1 LQACKPSP
9 RPIIDMIAVELL
21 GKIKSKWLARAS
33 QELAQAE
40 GVRQSFS
47 FELDRFY
54 DLLLEALDSDN
65 PLALAPLLTEW
76 VNARPESDI
85 RQKDTS
91 LFPLLSKIQSITH
104 QVTREELNPEQ
115 ALDLIDYLLP
125 VFVSVFQFVADCEAD
140 LFIAQ
145 YSKES
150 ENARLSLEK
159 LDKSKSDFIAVA
171 AHELKTPLTLIEG
184 YASMLR
190 EVLQKVNGDGHFSQY
205 LDGIGQGTHR
215 LREIVKDMIDVSL
228 IDNNM
233 LFLNYQP
240 VWMNRLL
247 RIVEADISS
256 SAELRQQTLKIASI
270 DGGDEMSF
278 VDPER
283 LYQAFR
289 NLISNAIKYT
299 PDGGMISVAGRQLP
313 GFFEIIVADTG
324 IGIAPEDHERIF
336 EKFSRSANVS
346 LHSSGKI
353 KFKGGGPGL
362 GLPITKGIIEAHGGT
377 IWVNSPGCDEVSCP
391 GSEFHILL
399 PIRKQPPGE
408 KFAKLYEP
416 LIQLNQIRGESYSRS
431 MEKSA

>member
-1 LQACKPSP
+1 
-9 RPIIDMIAVELL
+9 M
-21 GKIKSKWLARAS
+21 
-33 QELAQAE
+33 
-40 GVRQSFS
+40 
-47 FELDRFY
+47 
-54 DLLLEALDSDN
+54 
-65 PLALAPLLTEW
+65 
-76 VNARPESDI
+76 
-85 RQKDTS
+85 
-91 LFPLLSKIQSITH
+91 
-104 QVTREELNPEQ
+104 
-115 ALDLIDYLLP
+115 
-125 VFVSVFQFVADCEAD
+125 
-140 LFIAQ
+140 
-145 YSKES
+145 ES

-247 RIVEADISS
+247 RIIEADIKTA
-256 SAELRQQTLKIASI
+256 AELREQNLIISSI
-270 DGGDEMSF
+270 DGGDEMNF
-278 VDPER
+278 ADPER

-299 PDGGMISVAGRQLP
+299 PDGGRIWVGGRQLP
-313 GFFEIIVADTG
+313 GFFEIIIADSG

-399 PIRKQPPGE
+399 PIRKQPPGD

-416 LIQLNQIRGESYSRS
+416 LIQLDQIRGE
-431 MEKSA
+431 

>member
-1 LQACKPSP
+1 MHPAESNSSGEWGVHPP
-9 RPIIDMIAVELL
+9 VTNMIAVELL
-21 GKIKSKWLARAS
+21 GKIRSKWLARIF

-40 GVRQSFS
+40 GVRESFS
-47 FELDRFY
+47 FQLDRFY
-54 DLLLEALDSDN
+54 NLLLEALESDT
-65 PLALAPLLTEW
+65 PRALAPLLNEW
-76 VNARPESDI
+76 LDARPESYI
-85 RQKDTS
+85 HEKETS
-91 LFPLLSKIQSITH
+91 LFPLLSKMQSITH
-104 QVTREELNPEQ
+104 QVIREELHPEQ
-115 ALDLIDYLLP
+115 ALDLIDSLLP
-125 VFVSVFQFVADCEAD
+125 VFASAFQFIADSEAN
-140 LFIAQ
+140 LYIAH
-145 YSKES
+145 YSRES

-190 EVLQKVNGDGHFSQY
+190 EVLQMVHGDARFSQY

-247 RIVEADISS
+247 RIIEADIKTA
-256 SAELRQQTLKIASI
+256 AELREQNLIISSI
-270 DGGDEMSF
+270 DGGDEMNF
-278 VDPER
+278 ADPER

-299 PDGGMISVAGRQLP
+299 PDGGRIWVGGRQLP
-313 GFFEIIVADTG
+313 GFFEIIIADSG

-399 PIRKQPPGE
+399 PIRKQPPGD

-416 LIQLNQIRGESYSRS
+416 LIQLDQIRGE
-431 MEKSA
+431 

>member
-1 LQACKPSP
+1 
-9 RPIIDMIAVELL
+9 
-21 GKIKSKWLARAS
+21 
-33 QELAQAE
+33 
-40 GVRQSFS
+40 
-47 FELDRFY
+47 
-54 DLLLEALDSDN
+54 
-65 PLALAPLLTEW
+65 
-76 VNARPESDI
+76 
-85 RQKDTS
+85 
-91 LFPLLSKIQSITH
+91 
-104 QVTREELNPEQ
+104 
-115 ALDLIDYLLP
+115 
-125 VFVSVFQFVADCEAD
+125 
-140 LFIAQ
+140 
-145 YSKES
+145 
-150 ENARLSLEK
+150 
-159 LDKSKSDFIAVA
+159 
-171 AHELKTPLTLIEG
+171 
-184 YASMLR
+184 
-190 EVLQKVNGDGHFSQY
+190 

-247 RIVEADISS
+247 RIIEADIKTA
-256 SAELRQQTLKIASI
+256 AELREQNLIISSI
-270 DGGDEMSF
+270 DGGDEMNF
-278 VDPER
+278 ADPER

-299 PDGGMISVAGRQLP
+299 PDGGRIWVGGRQLP
-313 GFFEIIVADTG
+313 GFFEIIIADSG

-399 PIRKQPPGE
+399 PIRKQPPGD

-416 LIQLNQIRGESYSRS
+416 LIQLDQIRGE
-431 MEKSA
+431 